1 MNDKVVVSTEF
12 PYYSDDDCDHD
23 DICYHLLNGDSLLAC
38 STFLTRTEP
47 SLKVIIF
54 PPGLEQAL
62 KSLESGK
69 APTHSPPSEQARLPT
84 M

>member
-47 SLKVIIF
+47 SLKVSI
-54 PPGLEQAL
+54 LQM
-62 KSLESGK
+62 
-69 APTHSPPSEQARLPT
+69 R
-84 M
+84 